1 MQLIMLMQPLF
12 MIIENGLEEWSPDYS
27 IVHLITLLIFRQDV
41 LLLDY
46 DITFTRIYLVVLV
59 IFTIQKVWQFTITFM
74 LYRIKD
80 REQQFQKVEECSYFR
95 ITIIILAIYTQF
107 ANTILH
113 LLFSTLCIISFTAC
127 IKNGQ
132 EYVHLILSLLT
143 YIFWQVDY
151 LITYTISSTSLTF
164 KHNYLDISQTTIL
177 TYLTY
182 LIQQLQIII
191 FCILLNKNNVKLTN
205 IVLLLLDILSQI
217 MNQLLFQTYIYKE
230 SRQLIYFIS
239 SLKFVLCFYFFGK
252 SFNQNEMFENLI
264 IPLLLLPL
272 VYYGLMTLDSKIHY
286 EAFANMFKE
295 EPDLNK
301 LVYQLKLILNQCDLE
316 KQMMIPLKSSL
327 INKFHRKLCHNP
339 LCICSNKIFISEIS
353 QANAITQQILKQFI
367 FNKVQF
373 ILDSKEAQK
382 SHQYNQLI
390 IIQTL
395 FQYDFGWLTDS
406 IKNLTQLLN
415 CHTNNQNF
423 IIKKEIQKKSV
434 YEESCNETSTRKD
447 KSDEHQTQYIRL
459 KIQLNIIDQCR
470 INYILYLAKFKL
482 KSFLG
487 TSMHAYQQIMVT
499 DFIQSYLTYDQCLKQ
514 IQSQTIETIN
524 DKIEFYYN
532 ILKDDKQNLNNLG
545 KFTKEICFKLN
556 KLKKRLKQIYAVY
569 PCSSIQR
576 CICFF
581 QCELLNNYYEANKT
595 STLTS
600 MQDDKMFRNKK
611 ITNYDIQVDQTAYA
625 ILTIK
630 GELDDFHIEQMS
642 SYFLKLI
649 GKQSCKDIHFFQLL
663 PRFMKNWHPSFIHN
677 FFNDGQS
684 RYYKS
689 FNQSFISTNI
699 GLLKTVYLCYD
710 ITRILSNQNLVF
722 AAFLQEL
729 PDQKCFL
736 LAYGTNQRITFSENF
751 FKKIGFNQKIILG
764 LPQVLSIVNGL
775 YLQYLI
781 PSFPQEDIERDTFQL
796 NTEMRFLNDKHLK
809 EVQDEGIDLG
819 MYILDPKQWQKEDQ
833 ICLYSVSIIVTKRYV
848 AQQSYLLIEFST
860 ITKLAKNLTDT
871 SKFQTI
877 QIIDIT
883 SLQSQEA
890 QFIND
895 SFASLMNLSDE
906 AEPKKVNIFDVR
918 MKEFLQNELLE
929 DDAVNIA
936 SFRKDELNNNIVP
949 QSHRLLLTER
959 KKEIQQEFFNI
970 QQMNIDSLK
979 QSSIYESHKQREA
992 EHNVI
997 DEIQS
1002 QQSSVGGVKE
1012 SQLFKKFEMIEKII
1026 KKKKFDKMTIY
1037 LILLLLQTA
1046 FFISFALIVI
1056 TMISAE
1062 LLMFIQE
1069 IDMISLHANIMAPH
1083 DLYLSIKVTISAYQ
1097 QQYREKYIDN
1107 ATLYKLIDPLY
1118 QFNAPYYFDLQNNL
1132 YDVLQNE
1139 HLSTFFTDQ
1148 YVTVYFMGNND
1159 SVTYTKEISF
1169 REELLAIL
1177 HAQYQFKRVFDARK
1191 NANGQACQVLQ
1202 FANYFNLQDK
1212 LEELTNEILQYSKNR
1227 SAAAADQWFII
1238 WLIYQLIA
1246 ICIGITTLFYKRSIL
1261 KTYEKLLSLFY
1272 YSDKNS
1278 LEQEIQKLKHLNTLI
1293 QQNQDLLSKYDFN
1306 FREREDLVNRK
1317 KKESQQTRLEKPKK
1331 QGERKLQ
1338 KIIPIIAFFCI
1349 YIFFLVYSVII
1360 QEETKNYLTKYKQ
1373 TTDFYRLVQDLSFRS
1388 GNIYVYR
1395 EIFFRWSNFSYLEKT
1410 DLNRLYGLV
1419 DKSQDVMQVYVN
1431 GLSQQQQGDYLFS
1444 DSYIE
1449 FVSQV
1454 ENSNLCNFIN
1464 PKYLNL
1470 TQYCEYALDGV
1481 LMKGMI
1487 PSLNYISQSIRS
1499 QQAINNFTKRA
1510 EVHFYEL
1517 EGAQVICL
1525 AFQNVSEKLKQGM
1538 IELTH
1543 SFNQINEILSYL
1555 FLFSQLFF
1563 SIVFMTC
1570 FRKNLLTEFT
1580 MYKKS
1585 LQLIPIQV
1593 LLGDDSL
1600 ERALRQFEFTEKI

>member
-12 MIIENGLEEWSPDYS
+12 MIIENGIEEWNPDYS
-27 IVHLITLLIFRQDV
+27 FLHLITLLIFRQDV

-46 DITFTRIYLVVLV
+46 DIAYTRVYLVVLI
-59 IFTIQKVWQFTITFM
+59 IFTIQKAWQFTITYL
-74 LYRIKD
+74 LYRIKE
-80 REQQFQKVEECSYFR
+80 RERQFQKMEECTPLR
-95 ITIIILAIYTQF
+95 ISLIILAVYTQF
-107 ANTILH
+107 SITILH
-113 LLFSTLCIISFTAC
+113 LIFSTLCIISFAFC
-127 IKNGQ
+127 IKDGQ

-143 YIFWQVDY
+143 YILWQADY
-151 LITYTISSTSLTF
+151 LITYTIFSTSLTF
-164 KHNYLDISQTTIL
+164 KHNFLDISQITL
-177 TYLTY
+177 FTYFAY
-182 LIQQLQIII
+182 LFQQLQIVI
-191 FCILLNKNNVKLTN
+191 FCILQNQNSVRLSN
-205 IVLLLLDILSQI
+205 IILMLFDILSQI
-217 MNQLLFQTYIYKE
+217 VNQFLFQTYIFKE
-230 SRQLIYFIS
+230 SRQILYFTCSI
-239 SLKFVLCFYFFGK
+239 KFVLCFYYLGK
-252 SFNQNEMFENLI
+252 SIDQKQMFEYLI
-264 IPLLLLPL
+264 IPLLLLPII
-272 VYYGLMTLDSKIHY
+272 YYGLISIDIKIHY
-286 EAFANMFKE
+286 ESFVNLFKE
-295 EPDLNK
+295 EPNLNK
-301 LVYQLKLILNQCDLE
+301 LVYQLKLILNQCDID
-316 KQMMIPLKSSL
+316 KQMIPLKSSL
-327 INKFHRKLCHNP
+327 INKSHRQQCHNQ

-353 QANAITQQILKQFI
+353 QANAITQTILKQFI
-367 FNKVQF
+367 YNKISF
-373 ILDSKEAQK
+373 ILHSKEAQK
-382 SHQYNQLI
+382 SHQYNQLVI
-390 IIQTL
+390 VQTL
-395 FQYDFGWLTDS
+395 LLYDFGWLTDS

-415 CHTNNQNF
+415 CQFNNQNF
-423 IIKKEIQKKSV
+423 VIRKEIQKKIV
-434 YEESCNETSTRKD
+434 YDESCNETSTRKD
-447 KSDEHQTQYIRL
+447 KSDEHQTQFIRL
-459 KIQLNIIDQCR
+459 KVQISLIDQCR

-482 KSFLG
+482 KSQLG
-487 TSMHAYQQIMVT
+487 TSMHAYQQLMVT
-499 DFIQSYLTYDQCLKQ
+499 DFIQSFLTYDQSLKQ
-514 IQSQTIETIN
+514 IQTQMMEAIN
-524 DKIEFYYN
+524 DKIEFYYK
-532 ILKDDKQNLNNLG
+532 IIKDEKQNLNVLG
-545 KFTKEICFKLN
+545 KCTKEICFKLN
-556 KLKKRLKQIYAVY
+556 KVKKQLKQIYAAY

-600 MQDDKMFRNKK
+600 MQDDKMFKNKK

-625 ILTIK
+625 ILSIK
-630 GELDDFHIEQMS
+630 GELDDFHIEQVS

-649 GKQSCKDIHFFQLL
+649 GKTSNKDIHFFQLL

-689 FNQSFISTNI
+689 FNQSFISTNT

-710 ITRILSNQNLVF
+710 ITKILSNQNLVF

-736 LAYGTNQRITFSENF
+736 LSYGTNQRLTFSENF
-751 FKKIGFNQKIILG
+751 FKKIGFHQKIILG
-764 LPQVLSIVNGL
+764 LPQVLTIVNGL

-781 PSFPQEDIERDTFQL
+781 PSFPQGDIENDTFQL
-796 NTEMRFLNDKHLK
+796 NTEMRFLDDKHLK
-809 EVQDEGIDLG
+809 DIQNEGVDLG

-833 ICLYSVSIIVTKRYV
+833 VQFYSVSIIVTKRHV
-848 AQQSYLLIEFST
+848 SQQSYLLIEFST
-860 ITKLAKNLTDT
+860 ITKIAKNLTEN

-877 QIIDIT
+877 QNNDIT

-890 QFIND
+890 EFIND

-918 MKEFLQNELLE
+918 MKEFLQNEIQDE
-929 DDAVNIA
+929 EAANIV
-936 SFRKDELNNNIVP
+936 SYRKDEFQNNVFP
-949 QSHRLLLTER
+949 QSHRLLLSER
-959 KKEIQQEFFNI
+959 KKEIQQEFYNI
-970 QQMNIDSLK
+970 EQMRMDSLK
-979 QSSIYESHKQREA
+979 QSSIYESHKQRPI

-1026 KKKKFDKMTIY
+1026 KKKKFDKMSVY

-1056 TMISAE
+1056 TLISTE

-1069 IDMISLHANIMAPH
+1069 IDMISLHASIMAPH

-1132 YDVLQNE
+1132 FDVLQNE
-1139 HLSTFFTDQ
+1139 HLSAFFTDQ
-1148 YVTVYFMGNND
+1148 QVTVYFMGNND
-1159 SVTYTKEISF
+1159 SVTYSKEMSF

-1212 LEELTNEILQYSKNR
+1212 LEELTDEILEYSKNR
-1227 SAAAADQWFII
+1227 SLAAADQWFII

-1246 ICIGITTLFYKRSIL
+1246 ICIGLITLFYKRSIL

-1272 YSDKNS
+1272 FSDKNS

-1306 FREREDLVNRK
+1306 FREREELVNRK
-1317 KKESQQTRLEKPKK
+1317 KKESQSIKQEKPKK
-1331 QGERKLQ
+1331 QGEQKLQ

-1349 YIFFLVYSVII
+1349 YIYFLVYSVII
-1360 QEETKNYLTKYKQ
+1360 HEETKIYLTKYKQ
-1373 TTDFYRLVQDLSFRS
+1373 TTDFYRLVQDLRFRS

-1395 EIFFRWSNFSYLEKT
+1395 EIFFRWSNFTYLNKS

-1419 DKSQDVMQVYVN
+1419 EKSQNVMQIYVN
-1431 GLSQQQQGDYLFS
+1431 GLSQQQNDEYLFS
-1444 DSYIE
+1444 TNYIN
-1449 FVSQV
+1449 FISQV
-1454 ENSNLCNFIN
+1454 ENSNLCNFIDS
-1464 PKYLNL
+1464 KYLNL
-1470 TQYCEYALDGV
+1470 TPYCEYALDGV
-1481 LMKGMI
+1481 LQKGMI

-1499 QQAINNFTKRA
+1499 QQEINNFTKRA

-1525 AFQNVSEKLKQGM
+1525 AFQNVSEQLKQSM
-1538 IELTH
+1538 IELTQ
-1543 SFNQINEILSYL
+1543 SFNQTNEVLSYL
-1555 FLFSQLFF
+1555 FLLSQLLF
-1563 SIVFMTC
+1563 SIVFVTC
-1570 FRKNLLTEFT
+1570 FRRLLITEFT

>member
-1 MQLIMLMQPLF
+1 MLMQPLF
-12 MIIENGLEEWSPDYS
+12 MIIENGLEEWSSDYS
-27 IVHLITLLIFRQDV
+27 ILHLITLLIFRQDV

-46 DITFTRIYLVVLV
+46 NIDYTRLYLVVLV
-59 IFTIQKVWQFTITFM
+59 IFTIQKVWQFTITYI

-80 REQQFQKVEECSYFR
+80 RERQFQKVEECSILR
-95 ITIIILAIYTQF
+95 ISIIILAIYTQLSI
-107 ANTILH
+107 TILH
-113 LLFSTLCIISFTAC
+113 LFFSTLCIMSFAFC

-132 EYVHLILSLLT
+132 EYVQLILSLLT

-151 LITYTISSTSLTF
+151 LITFTISSTSLTF
-164 KHNYLDISQTTIL
+164 KQNHLDISQTTIL
-177 TYLTY
+177 TYLSY
-182 LIQQLQIII
+182 LFQQLQIII
-191 FCILLNKNNVKLTN
+191 FCILLNKNSVRLTN
-205 IVLLLLDILSQI
+205 IVLLLIDIIFQI
-217 MNQLLFQTYIYKE
+217 INQLLFQTYIFKE
-230 SRQLIYFIS
+230 SRQILYFIS

-252 SFNQNEMFENLI
+252 SFNQNQMFENLI
-264 IPLLLLPL
+264 IPLLLIPI
-272 VYYGLMTLDSKIHY
+272 VYYGLMTLDIKIHY

-295 EPDLNK
+295 EPNLNK
-301 LVYQLKLILNQCDLE
+301 LIYQLKLILNQCDIE
-316 KQMMIPLKSSL
+316 KQMIPLKSSL

-353 QANAITQQILKQFI
+353 QANAITQSIQKQFI
-367 FNKVQF
+367 FNKIQF
-373 ILDSKEAQK
+373 ILHSKEAQK

-390 IIQTL
+390 IVQTL
-395 FQYDFGWLTDS
+395 FQFDFGWLTDS

-415 CHTNNQNF
+415 CHINNQHF
-423 IIKKEIQKKSV
+423 VIKKEIQKKVV
-434 YEESCNETSTRKD
+434 YDESCNETSTRKD
-447 KSDEHQTQYIRL
+447 KSDEHLTQFIRL
-459 KIQLNIIDQCR
+459 KIQLNLIDQCR
-470 INYILYLAKFKL
+470 INYILYQAKFKL

-487 TSMHAYQQIMVT
+487 TSMHAYQQLMVT
-499 DFIQSYLTYDQCLKQ
+499 DFIQSFLNYDQCLKQ

-524 DKIEFYYN
+524 DKIEFYYKIIKDEKQDLN
-532 ILKDDKQNLNNLG
+532 ILG
-545 KFTKEICFKLN
+545 KCTKEICFKLN
-556 KLKKRLKQIYAVY
+556 KLKKRLKQVYATY

-595 STLTS
+595 STITS

-611 ITNYDIQVDQTAYA
+611 ITNYDISVDQTAYA

-630 GELDDFHIEQMS
+630 GELDDFHIEQTS

-649 GKQSCKDIHFFQLL
+649 GKTSIKDVHFYQLL
-663 PRFMKNWHPSFIHN
+663 PRFMKNWHPLFIHS

-689 FNQSFISTNI
+689 FNQSFILTNS

-710 ITRILSNQNLVF
+710 ITKIFSNQNLVF

-729 PDQKCFL
+729 SDQKCFL
-736 LAYGTNQRITFSENF
+736 LSYGTNQRLNFSENF
-751 FKKIGFNQKIILG
+751 FKKIGFNQKIILT
-764 LPQVLSIVNGL
+764 LPQNLTVVNGL

-781 PSFPQEDIERDTFQL
+781 PSFPQDIERDTFQL
-796 NTEMRFLNDKHLK
+796 NTEMRFLDDKHLK
-809 EVQDEGIDLG
+809 EVQDEGVDLG
-819 MYILDPKQWQKEDQ
+819 MYILDPKQWEKEEQ
-833 ICLYSVSIIVTKRYV
+833 VCFYSISIIVTKRYV
-848 AQQSYLLIEFST
+848 SQQTYLFIEFST
-860 ITKLAKNLTDT
+860 ITKLTKNQTEN

-877 QIIDIT
+877 QNIDIT

-918 MKEFLQNELLE
+918 MKEFLQNELQE
-929 DDAVNIA
+929 DDAVNIV
-936 SFRKDELNNNIVP
+936 SFRKDDLNNNVLP
-949 QSHRLLLTER
+949 QSHRLLLSER
-959 KKEIQQEFFNI
+959 KKEIQQEFYNI
-970 QQMNIDSLK
+970 QQINIESLK
-979 QSSIYESHKQREA
+979 QSSIYESHKQRQV

-1026 KKKKFDKMTIY
+1026 KKKKFEKMTMY

-1056 TMISAE
+1056 TLISAE

-1069 IDMISLHANIMAPH
+1069 IDMISLHASIMAPH

-1132 YDVLQNE
+1132 YNVLQNE
-1139 HLSTFFTDQ
+1139 HLSEFFTDQ
-1148 YVTVYFMGNND
+1148 QVIVYFMGNND
-1159 SVTYTKEISF
+1159 SVTYTKELSF

-1212 LEELTNEILQYSKNR
+1212 LEELTNEILEYSKNR
-1227 SAAAADQWFII
+1227 STAATDQWFVI

-1246 ICIGITTLFYKRSIL
+1246 LCIGLITLFYKRSIL

-1272 YSDKNS
+1272 FSDKNS
-1278 LEQEIQKLKHLNTLI
+1278 FEQEIQKLKNLNTLI

-1306 FREREDLVNRK
+1306 FREREDLVNKK
-1317 KKESQQTRLEKPKK
+1317 KKEIQQTKIEKPKK
-1331 QGERKLQ
+1331 LGEQKLQ
-1338 KIIPIIAFFCI
+1338 KIIPIIAFFCMYI
-1349 YIFFLVYSVII
+1349 YFLIYSVII

-1373 TTDFYRLVQDLSFRS
+1373 TTDFYRLVQDLRFRS

-1395 EIFFRWSNFSYLEKT
+1395 EIFFRWSNFSYLNKS

-1419 DKSQDVMQVYVN
+1419 EKSQNVMQVYVN
-1431 GLSQQQQGDYLFS
+1431 GLSQQQNDDYLFS
-1444 DSYIE
+1444 DNYID

-1464 PKYLNL
+1464 QKYINL
-1470 TQYCEYALDGV
+1470 TPYCEFSLDGV

-1510 EVHFYEL
+1510 EIHFYEL

-1525 AFQNVSEKLKQGM
+1525 AFQNVSEQLKQGM

-1543 SFNQINEILSYL
+1543 SFNQTNEILSYL
-1555 FLFSQLFF
+1555 FLFSQLIF
-1563 SIVFMTC
+1563 SIVYVTC
-1570 FRKNLLTEFT
+1570 FRKLQITEFT